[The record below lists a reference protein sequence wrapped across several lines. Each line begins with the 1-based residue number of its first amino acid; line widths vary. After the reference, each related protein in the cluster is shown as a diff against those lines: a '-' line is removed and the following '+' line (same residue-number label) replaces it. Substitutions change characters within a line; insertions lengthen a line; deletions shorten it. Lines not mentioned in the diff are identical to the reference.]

1 MATFLAFAP
10 AAAGHVFPLVP
21 GLLALQARGHTVHIR
36 TGAEFVDVLR
46 EAGLDAAPSHVAPVA
61 VGSAA
66 STNRLRHGL
75 AALMERGASERRSL
89 ERAVAELEPDAI
101 LVDTNA
107 FGAAVAAERM
117 GRRWAITV
125 PSLLALPGASI
136 PPYGLGLRPLGGPV
150 GIARDRLLWRL
161 VELLFSRAL
170 LPGLNALRRDASL
183 QPLRSPLD
191 YLHTPD
197 RLLVLTAEP
206 LEYPR
211 LDLPSHVRLVGPQ
224 LWDPPAAPP
233 AWLLED
239 RKPWVLV
246 TCSTGYQG
254 DERLAAAAIEALRGE
269 PVRVLVTLAGA
280 HRAAKLPDAPN
291 ARVERFAP
299 HAPIL
304 ERAAA
309 VVCHAGMGIVQKALA
324 ARVPIVAVPFG
335 RDQPEIARRVAQA
348 GAGVAVPAR
357 KLTAARL
364 RGAFDQAIALRP
376 RLDQLAVALDAPG
389 GPGRFADAA
398 EALLANATRLTPEGG
413 KP

>member
-1 MATFLAFAP
+1 M
-10 AAAGHVFPLVP
+10 
-21 GLLALQARGHTVHIR
+21 
-36 TGAEFVDVLR
+36 
-46 EAGLDAAPSHVAPVA
+46 
-61 VGSAA
+61 
-66 STNRLRHGL
+66 
-75 AALMERGASERRSL
+75 
-89 ERAVAELEPDAI
+89 
-101 LVDTNA
+101 
-107 FGAAVAAERM
+107 
-117 GRRWAITV
+117 
-125 PSLLALPGASI
+125 
-136 PPYGLGLRPLGGPV
+136 
-150 GIARDRLLWRL
+150 
-161 VELLFSRAL
+161 
-170 LPGLNALRRDASL
+170 
-183 QPLRSPLD
+183 
-191 YLHTPD
+191 
-197 RLLVLTAEP
+197 
-206 LEYPR
+206 
-211 LDLPSHVRLVGPQ
+211 
-224 LWDPPAAPP
+224 
-233 AWLLED
+233 
-239 RKPWVLV
+239 LV

-254 DERLAAAAIEALRGE
+254 DERLAAAAIEALRDE

-291 ARVERFAP
+291 ARVERLRSARARSSSAP
-299 HAPIL
+299 
-304 ERAAA
+304 AA